1 MKSDKILGVITG
13 FLLLSGILT
22 ITWTVYATWLIKRQ
36 SFDPPNLKCIY
47 TTKNDTMGTSEL
59 GHILTKGQT
68 YKVLM
73 GYYRCNEVSRGDLV
87 LYQFSDEILPVI
99 RIVRGI
105 PNDQIET
112 REVSNH
118 LVNQGQINGWS
129 LNLLQD
135 FLRTF
140 IDKKGQKLT
149 INLRG
154 SIEITF
160 AQSAKFLLIQAQL
173 YFLANKPKH
182 GWIYLQKLFAAVLFQ
197 KTVRPSHDLSCKLFI
212 KDSALL
218 ALIDTPYL
226 EVRMQEYF
234 AQHNQ
239 IKLLNPCLTSLIIRH
254 RLE

>member
-1 MKSDKILGVITG
+1 MQTQVLNKNGVILLPKEVYPLHPKVLLQASQAVIRNHLEHEEE
-13 FLLLSGILT
+13 FLKNIAELPQMTLQQPVKPILCIIRLLRPYDQV
-22 ITWTVYATWLIKRQ
+22 TVYL
-36 SFDPPNLKCIY
+36 L
-47 TTKNDTMGTSEL
+47 
-59 GHILTKGQT
+59 
-68 YKVLM
+68 
-73 GYYRCNEVSRGDLV
+73 
-87 LYQFSDEILPVI
+87 
-99 RIVRGI
+99 
-105 PNDQIET
+105 ET

-212 KDSALL
+212 KDSALH